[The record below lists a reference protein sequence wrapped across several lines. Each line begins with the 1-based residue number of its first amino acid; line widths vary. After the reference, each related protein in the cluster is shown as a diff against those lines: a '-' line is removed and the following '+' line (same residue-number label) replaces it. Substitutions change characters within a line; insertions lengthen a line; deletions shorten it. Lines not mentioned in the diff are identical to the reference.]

1 MKYKSSFSEH
11 YRDLL
16 EGQYD
21 CIDRIVLNAYYP
33 KLLSG
38 GGLRDWWRQLQGSD
52 VGLNTAA
59 LMRMAG
65 VMSQRVQAYCKKN
78 NIPFIHYQT
87 GERKHEDAAK
97 LLPFDAAYE
106 GIFAIFCSRATSLL
120 WEIHEFGNGKIDICK
135 KKASLVNYYYFH
147 IKDKQWGHVC
157 VHMCGPFAIQ
167 L

>member
-1 MKYKSSFSEH
+1 
-11 YRDLL
+11 
-16 EGQYD
+16 
-21 CIDRIVLNAYYP
+21 VLNTYYP

-38 GGLRDWWRQLQGSD
+38 GRITGLVAAVKRWDSD
-52 VGLNTAA
+52 LSTAV
-59 LMRMAG
+59 LLRMAG
-65 VMSQRVQAYCKKN
+65 VVNQCVQAYCKKN
-78 NIPFIHYQT
+78 SIPYMHYQT